1 MLSSFFTRLLLRSRR
16 FREVK
21 AGMKSGGL
29 PLRFEVLEDRTLPA
43 PLVWLN
49 GVNLP
54 AARAAADAIV
64 LGGTNLWVLG
74 GTVTGGGSTTVLNLN
89 PSGTATSWTGDFGL
103 PEDSRTSPGVGTLP
117 DGHILI
123 FGGSSGGATS
133 SALDYDLGGGNP
145 VS

>member
-1 MLSSFFTRLLLRSRR
+1 MLNSLCSKMDLRSRR
-16 FREVK
+16 FRAAK
-21 AGMKSGGL
+21 AGMKSGRT

-43 PLVWLN
+43 PLVWPN

-89 PSGTATSWTGDFGL
+89 PSGTATSWTSHSGDFGL

-123 FGGSSGGATS
+123 FGGS
-133 SALDYDLGGGNP
+133 
-145 VS
+145 